1 MPYIVTSPWWLRMVF
16 PSGMTWH
23 MPRKE
28 KNIYLT
34 FDDGPHPTVTP
45 FVLDCL
51 KEYNASATFFC
62 IGKNVDQYPDIYKRI
77 LEEGHKMGN
86 HTQSHLNARKVSNS
100 LWVDDVKEASK
111 RIDSD
116 LFRPPYGRITW
127 KGAEEL
133 QTKGN
138 RYRIILWDVLSGDF
152 DEQLTAEKC
161 IDHVIKN
168 GKPGSIVV
176 FHDSLKAW
184 PRLEKALPTVLKY
197 YSEKGFGF
205 KRID

>member
-1 MPYIVTSPWWLRMVF
+1 MPYIVTSPWWLRMFF

-23 MPRKE
+23 MPREE

-34 FDDGPHPTVTP
+34 FDDGPHPVVTP

-51 KEYNASATFFC
+51 KDFGARATFFC
-62 IGKNVDQYPDIYKRI
+62 IGKNVDQYPHIYQRI
-77 LEEGHKMGN
+77 LEEGHKTGN
-86 HTQSHLNARKVSNS
+86 HTQSHLNARKVSNNM
-100 LWVDDVKEASK
+100 WVDDVKEASK
-111 RIDSD
+111 RISSD
-116 LFRPPYGRITW
+116 LFRPPYGRITG

-133 QTKGN
+133 QTKEN

-184 PRLEKALPTVLKY
+184 PRLEKALPAVLKH
-197 YSEKGFGF
+197 YSEKGFRF